1 MEEENLLQRRKRVNW
16 EGEWEYECVVCEEWL
31 DKERFGGC
39 SKDVDA
45 YGNCLMCK
53 KCRYKKSSSKKLAT
67 EEQGVKAVLQ
77 AIGFYNY
84 PDAESWYKAM
94 KKKHGY

>member
-1 MEEENLLQRRKRVNW
+1 MDEENLLQRRKRVNW

-39 SKDVDA
+39 SKDIDA

-53 KCRYKKSSSKKLAT
+53 ECRYKKASKKKMDT
-67 EEQGVKAVLQ
+67 ERQGVEAVLE
-77 AIGFYNY
+77 AVGFYNY
-84 PDAESWYKAM
+84 PNATSWYEAM

>member
-1 MEEENLLQRRKRVNW
+1 MGEDKLLVRRKRVSFQ
-16 EGEWEYECVVCEEWL
+16 GEWEYECVVCEEWL

-53 KCRYKKSSSKKLAT
+53 ECRYRKATQKKQST
-67 EEQGVKAVLQ
+67 EREQVISILEAV
-77 AIGFYNY
+77 GFYNY
-84 PDAESWYKAM
+84 KNADEWYRAM
-94 KKKHGY
+94 RKKHNI